1 MAEANQINVRGIVPS
16 NPVENI
22 QIHPGIF
29 ETSVAGVTRAQIVKS
44 VEVSNA
50 TSIIHT
56 VTAGKIFYLCSVSC
70 DADSGINKLTHLKVR
85 NGADVDQYIIIDH
98 ESAAQA
104 SISGSR
110 SFFPPIA
117 IPAGWDIVLQTTAS
131 QGMGFIHGW
140 EQDA

>member
-1 MAEANQINVRGIVPS
+1 MAIRNQLKWFGIRPTD
-16 NPVENI
+16 PVENI
-22 QIHPGIF
+22 QTHPGIF
-29 ETSVAGVTRAQIVKS
+29 ETIVSGVARVQVAKS

-70 DADSGINKLTHLKVR
+70 DSDSGVNKLTHLKVR
-85 NGADVDQYIIIDH
+85 NVSDVDQYIIIDH

-104 SISGSR
+104 SISGSL
-110 SFFPPIA
+110 SFSPPIA

-140 EQDA
+140 EQNA